1 VASLLIFHHSPGKTL
16 LHRLDPRFKILVPAL
31 SSPCIFAARGP
42 ALGILAAGVLG
53 ALYAG
58 RVPLVSV
65 LKGAF
70 PFWIVLALL
79 FASRAL
85 GTPGEALGEGFLA
98 LLPVTREGLFAGLR
112 EAGRL
117 GLCILLGH
125 LLVSV
130 TSTADLERAA
140 GWFLGAKFGLLARLS
155 FGMIPALLDEAQEIL
170 TALLCRGF
178 SFRRHPLRGLTLFGN
193 AFARK
198 AAGRAAR
205 TAEAL
210 EARGWGPERRGKP
223 FSLRFQDAA
232 AIFVWLAVLGGAGAA
247 GVWL

>member
-1 VASLLIFHHSPGKTL
+1 MTL

-31 SSPCIFAARGP
+31 SSPCIFAAQGP
-42 ALGILAAGVLG
+42 ALGILAAGVFG
-53 ALYAG
+53 ALFAG

-65 LKGAF
+65 LKGAL
-70 PFWIVLALL
+70 PFWIVLTLL
-79 FASRAL
+79 FVSRAL
-85 GTPGEALGEGFLA
+85 GTPGQRLAGEGFLA
-98 LLPVTREGLFAGLR
+98 LLPVTYEGLFAGAR

-140 GWFLGAKFGLLARLS
+140 AWFFGANFGLLARLS
-155 FGMIPALLDEAQEIL
+155 FGMIPALLDEAEEIL
-170 TALLCRGF
+170 AALSCRGF
-178 SFRRHPLRGLTLFGN
+178 SFFKAPLKGIVLFAN

-198 AAGRAAR
+198 AAGRASR

-210 EARGWGPERRGKP
+210 EIRGWEPERRRKP
-223 FSLRFQDAA
+223 FCPGFRDAA
-232 AIFVWLAVLGGAGAA
+232 AIFVWLTVLGGAVAA
-247 GVWL
+247 GFWL